1 MVVGSGV
8 EVEVGKLVAI
18 GICLSVGFAA
28 KALQDVSAMIRYE
41 RTKPLQ
47 MLITFFLA
55 LISMAGS
62 AQPKINYTDS

>member
-28 KALQDVSAMIRYE
+28 KALQDDSAMTRDE
-41 RTKPLQ
+41 RT
-47 MLITFFLA
+47 IA
-55 LISMAGS
+55 L
-62 AQPKINYTDS
+62 